1 MSDLPV
7 VNIGICGLG
16 TVGQGVWK
24 HITRSSA
31 KLESRL
37 GAKLVLKKASVRDL
51 AKKRSVRVGKSR
63 MTTDPMSIATDPSI
77 QIVCELIGGTTLAKD
92 LTLAALRM
100 GKTVI
105 SANKALVC
113 GHGPEIFAA
122 ARQHGGHYFFEA
134 SVAGGIP
141 IIKALREGLVANR
154 FDRIYGILN
163 GTCNYILTRMER
175 EGLSYPEILTE
186 AKALGY
192 AEADESLDVDGWDT
206 AHKASILAYL
216 AHGTWVPT
224 KSMVVE
230 GITKITQADIH
241 YAAQN
246 GYAIKLL
253 ALITRDLQ
261 NDQLA
266 VSVAPTLLPR
276 TKVLA
281 NVNEV
286 YNGISVAGDVVGETV
301 YIGRGAATPVFE
313 SLDPKRPA
321 NFYLLSYPAHVAH
334 PNHVL
339 RFEGLAGNHL
349 GSSITANERTIY
361 KYFAPG
367 LVTTCQ
373 LVMGLTLISPGSV
386 WNTMPPHTHLR
397 RSEVYCY
404 CELAPDSIVMHFMG
418 PPDAT
423 RHLVVRSGQ
432 AVVSPS
438 WSIHAGAGT
447 GAYAFVWGMGGENQA
462 FDDMDRVAF
471 TDLM

>member
-24 HITRSSA
+24 HITRSRA
-31 KLESRL
+31 KFESRL
-37 GAKLVLKKASVRDL
+37 GAKLVLKRASVRNL
-51 AKKRSVRVGKSR
+51 AKKRSVRVSKSR
-63 MTTDPMSIATDPSI
+63 MSDDPMAVATDPSI
-77 QIVCELIGGTTLAKD
+77 QIVCELIGGTTVAKEV
-92 LTLAALRM
+92 TLAALKL

-113 GHGPEIFAA
+113 ECGPEIFAA
-122 ARQHGGHYFFEA
+122 ARENGGHYFFEA

-154 FDRIYGILN
+154 FGRIYGILN
-163 GTCNYILTRMER
+163 GTCNYIITRMER
-175 EGLSYPEILTE
+175 EGLSYPVILKE

-192 AEADESLDVDGWDT
+192 AEADESLDVEGWDT

-230 GITKITQADIH
+230 GITKLSQADIQF
-241 YAAQN
+241 AEES

-253 ALITRDLQ
+253 AVITRDL
-261 NDQLA
+261 DSDELA

-301 YIGRGAATPVFE
+301 YIGRGAGQDATASAVISDIVDAIALLLRGNAPLPEPVE
-313 SLDPKRPA
+313 HQCPLCLPERIEGEYYLRMDVSDTPGVLAKISSVTAKYKVSIASLQQRPA
-321 NFYLLSYPAHVAH
+321 DKKDAASLILTTHRSNEKAIRATVKHLSRLACVLGEPLL
-334 PNHVL
+334 L
-339 RFEGLAGNHL
+339 RIA
-349 GSSITANERTIY
+349 S
-361 KYFAPG
+361 
-367 LVTTCQ
+367 
-373 LVMGLTLISPGSV
+373 
-386 WNTMPPHTHLR
+386 
-397 RSEVYCY
+397 
-404 CELAPDSIVMHFMG
+404 
-418 PPDAT
+418 
-423 RHLVVRSGQ
+423 
-432 AVVSPS
+432 
-438 WSIHAGAGT
+438 
-447 GAYAFVWGMGGENQA
+447 
-462 FDDMDRVAF
+462 FDD
-471 TDLM
+471 